1 MSNESAD
8 EDEVEVKVAVEVAVE
23 WQTKRVWVQFIK
35 YSWYAKCFVLF
46 DFL

>member
-8 EDEVEVKVAVEVAVE
+8 EDEVEVEVKVAVEVTVE

-35 YSWYAKCFVLF
+35 YS
-46 DFL
+46 